1 MASGEP
7 TNPKFPMASTDSSNK
22 LTVLLVEA
30 DVIVRFALAQHLR
43 GCGHTVVEVISG
55 AEARAVLIA
64 GVTIDVVLA
73 DAQLAGDDNGF
84 ALAQW
89 VRRHRKS
96 IDVILTGTLPQ
107 KVQTAC
113 EFCVEGDSADRDAQG
128 LTAYIQTMLAERK
141 RRLRPAPK
149 AAPVASKRKR
159 N

>member
-7 TNPKFPMASTDSSNK
+7 TNLKFPMTPHNSPKK

-43 GCGHTVVEVISG
+43 GCDHTVIEVISG
-55 AEARAVLIA
+55 TEARAVLLA
-64 GVTIDVVLA
+64 GPAVDVVLA

-96 IDVILTGTLPQ
+96 IDVILTGTLAH
-107 KVQTAC
+107 KVQVAC
-113 EFCVEGDSADRDAQG
+113 EFCVDGVRADQDAQG
-128 LTAYIQTMLAERK
+128 LTSRIQAMLAERK

-149 AAPVASKRKR
+149 TAPAISRRKR
-159 N
+159 S

>member
-7 TNPKFPMASTDSSNK
+7 TNLKFPMASTDSSNK

-107 KVQTAC
+107 KVQVAC

-149 AAPVASKRKR
+149 IAPVASKRKR